1 MRPRISKFKRQK
13 TLQDRSLALSGRGVL
28 RQKGK
33 QSDTKYGNPNP
44 RILHRDEDRVEDE
57 LDDNDDFDA
66 NTDDDKVDFDA
77 NNDDDNFDV
86 NSDED

>member
-13 TLQDRSLALSGRGVL
+13 TLQDRSLALSL

-57 LDDNDDFDA
+57 LDD
-66 NTDDDKVDFDA
+66 KVDFDA
-77 NNDDDNFDV
+77 NNDDDDDNFDV

>member
-1 MRPRISKFKRQK
+1 M
-13 TLQDRSLALSGRGVL
+13 ALSGRGAL

-66 NTDDDKVDFDA
+66 NTDDD
-77 NNDDDNFDV
+77 DDNFDV

>member
-13 TLQDRSLALSGRGVL
+13 TLQDRSLALSGRGAL

-57 LDDNDDFDA
+57 LDFDA

>member
-13 TLQDRSLALSGRGVL
+13 TLQDRSLALSGRGAL

-33 QSDTKYGNPNP
+33 QSDTKYPNP

-66 NTDDDKVDFDA
+66 NTDDDKVDLDA
-77 NNDDDNFDV
+77 NNDDDDDNFDV